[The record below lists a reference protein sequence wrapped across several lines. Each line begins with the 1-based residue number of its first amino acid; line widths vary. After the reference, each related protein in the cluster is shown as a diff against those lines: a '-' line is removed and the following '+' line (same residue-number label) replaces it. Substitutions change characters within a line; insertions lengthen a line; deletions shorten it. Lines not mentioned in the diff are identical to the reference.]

1 MLGLGGTAF
10 WSTLFTILR
19 TVSACSVS
27 SGLMVVSTFAV
38 ISVVL
43 MLVGVTAKFS
53 PSLSRVV
60 SASLSVL
67 EDRLMTQF
75 VWSTL
80 GVEVNLLAAFCSRR
94 SFLNICFCRSLGWQP
109 VEPIAWRRLSV
120 SRRNVAFHIKWPC
133 RETTEQTYI
142 IKLLKVFFSF
152 CFRDDGDLR
161 LKREEIIFYF
171 QNRCGLWLKSNNS
184 TLWLKVRPYDI

>member
-1 MLGLGGTAF
+1 
-10 WSTLFTILR
+10 
-19 TVSACSVS
+19 
-27 SGLMVVSTFAV
+27 MVVSTFAI

-53 PSLSRVV
+53 PFLSRVV

-67 EDRLMTQF
+67 EDQLMTQF
-75 VWSTL
+75 AWSTL

-94 SFLNICFCRSLGWQP
+94 SFSNIGFCRSLGWQP
-109 VEPIAWRRLSV
+109 VDPIAWRRPAV
-120 SRRNVAFHIKWPC
+120 SSWNVAFHIKWPC

-161 LKREEIIFYF
+161 LKREEMIFYF

-184 TLWLKVRPYDI
+184 TLWLMVRPYDI

>member
-1 MLGLGGTAF
+1 MEWSCLRLFSAFRISAVMSGLGGTSF
-10 WSTLFTILR
+10 WSTLFTVLR
-19 TVSACSVS
+19 TVSASVS
-27 SGLMVVSTFAV
+27 SGLMVVSTFAI

-53 PSLSRVV
+53 PFLSRVV

-94 SFLNICFCRSLGWQP
+94 SFSNFCFCCSLVLLKTGW
-109 VEPIAWRRLSV
+109 VLVLIC
-120 SRRNVAFHIKWPC
+120 SRRVFSLELTKIYQ
-133 RETTEQTYI
+133 EGLYF
-142 IKLLKVFFSF
+142 LL
-152 CFRDDGDLR
+152 LR
-161 LKREEIIFYF
+161 
-171 QNRCGLWLKSNNS
+171 NLWILE
-184 TLWLKVRPYDI
+184 L

>member
-1 MLGLGGTAF
+1 MEWSCLRLFSAFRISAVMLGLGGTAF
-10 WSTLFTILR
+10 WSTLFTALR

-53 PSLSRVV
+53 PFLSRVV

-80 GVEVNLLAAFCSRR
+80 GVEVDLLAAFCSRR
-94 SFLNICFCRSLGWQP
+94 SFSNFCFCCSLVLLKTRW
-109 VEPIAWRRLSV
+109 VLVLIC
-120 SRRNVAFHIKWPC
+120 SRR
-133 RETTEQTYI
+133 
-142 IKLLKVFFSF
+142 VFSLELTKIYQE
-152 CFRDDGDLR
+152 G
-161 LKREEIIFYF
+161 FYF
-171 QNRCGLWLKSNNS
+171 LLLRNLWILE
-184 TLWLKVRPYDI
+184 L

>member
-1 MLGLGGTAF
+1 MKEGIYIILNPNKINRDNGTEIPEACT
-10 WSTLFTILR
+10 WIPTMRKHLNQRHTKNQR
-19 TVSACSVS
+19 TPEEI
-27 SGLMVVSTFAV
+27 MVHGNNSRIEMHQLQQTTMIHNAV
-38 ISVVL
+38 
-43 MLVGVTAKFS
+43 
-53 PSLSRVV
+53 P
-60 SASLSVL
+60 
-67 EDRLMTQF
+67 
-75 VWSTL
+75 
-80 GVEVNLLAAFCSRR
+80 
-94 SFLNICFCRSLGWQP
+94 QP
-109 VEPIAWRRLSV
+109 VDPIAWRRLAV
-120 SRRNVAFHIKWPC
+120 SSRNVAFHIKWPC